1 MEYLNL
7 IEKKIIKSKEE
18 LNCILSEWRF
28 HNEKIVFTN
37 GCFDVL
43 HYGHIEYLAKAAS
56 IGSKLILGVNTDASV
71 KKLKGE
77 KRPINS
83 EKARALTLAAL
94 VFVDKVVFFEE
105 DTPLELIRQVQP
117 DVLVKGGDYRPEEI
131 VGYEVVKAKGG
142 EILTLDFV
150 KGYSTTEILEKI

>member
-56 IGSKLILGVNTDASV
+56 IGSKLILGVNTDTSV

-131 VGYEVVKAKGG
+131 VGYEVVKDKGG

>member
-56 IGSKLILGVNTDASV
+56 IGSKLILGVNTDTSV

>member
-77 KRPINS
+77 KRPINF